1 MNISKNKK
9 QNTSEIPNKRLI
21 KALKEAEAIENGK
34 IKTKKYK
41 NFEEI
46 LIKENNSLFFFFNVI
61 II

>member
-46 LIKENNSLFFFFNVI
+46 LIKENNSLFFFF
-61 II
+61 

>member
-1 MNISKNKK
+1 MNISKKK

-21 KALKEAEAIENGK
+21 KALKEAEAIETGK
-34 IKTKKYK
+34 IKAKKYK

>member
-1 MNISKNKK
+1 MNVSKNKK